1 MSQIQFVRN
10 LFSSSFKLH
19 SEHFL
24 VPPQPLRLF
33 EPPFTPLTIIAR
45 PHSLPAL
52 SLLPAVFTLDKSEP
66 LKSATSRHHSTK
78 KKKKRW
84 WLLIP
89 IRQKTKSWKLP
100 ANSSMIWFPIT
111 SLLHVLL
118 FFSSS
123 LQSSDTKWLSILQST
138 NLSDDSRILPPKEN
152 HSGTRFID
160 VEFKQP
166 LFWKMRMKTH
176 KTMNINSLYK
186 FIITE
191 V

>member
-78 KKKKRW
+78 KKKKGDDSSFQSGKKQSPENYLQIPLW
-84 WLLIP
+84 SDFPLLLCFM
-89 IRQKTKSWKLP
+89 S
-100 ANSSMIWFPIT
+100 FYF
-111 SLLHVLL
+111 SLLHSNPVTP
-118 FFSSS
+118 
-123 LQSSDTKWLSILQST
+123 SDFPFYNLPIYLTILGYCH
-138 NLSDDSRILPPKEN
+138 PKK
-152 HSGTRFID
+152 II
-160 VEFKQP
+160 VE
-166 LFWKMRMKTH
+166 LD
-176 KTMNINSLYK
+176 L
-186 FIITE
+186 
-191 V
+191 